1 MLMGLF
7 KRNSSREYDMGN
19 PAKQVLILIVLF
31 LLILFIILAHP
42 TLEWVNSSEP
52 TIRVGPIVG
61 EFQPL
66 LEPWTG

>member
-1 MLMGLF
+1 MKTAEADG
-7 KRNSSREYDMGN
+7 K
-19 PAKQVLILIVLF
+19 P
-31 LLILFIILAHP
+31 AHP
-42 TLEWVNSSEP
+42 TFEWVNSSEP